1 MAQQSDKPGSGLLAM
16 GCLSGNVLAHA
27 LHHVDGSIARMLSSE
42 PVDQLVELNLAISV
56 LVKIFQTVLLGLGGQ
71 LLGYQVIVEL
81 QCAQNNEVR

>member
-1 MAQQSDKPGSGLLAM
+1 
-16 GCLSGNVLAHA
+16 
-27 LHHVDGSIARMLSSE
+27 MLSSE

-56 LVKIFQTVLLGLGGQ
+56 LVKIFQTALLGLGGQ